1 MTRGAE
7 KERSTIGS
15 QPPTPVGFTVGDV
28 TQRALRRWVPF
39 VNAGYPAL
47 QVRAAMPQPALRC
60 CRGWLPRGS
69 KPPSYCRQRPDAQ
82 WHIADAIL
90 SKSICPDGEDHFGS
104 IYDLFYQIIPGTVVF
119 SLTGR
124 HPNAQPQ
131 IVTFPCTPKVIAIPS
146 EMVSAR

>member
-47 QVRAAMPQPALRC
+47 QVRAAMPQPALRVAGDRC
-60 CRGWLPRGS
+60 H
-69 KPPSYCRQRPDAQ
+69 A
-82 WHIADAIL
+82 
-90 SKSICPDGEDHFGS
+90 
-104 IYDLFYQIIPGTVVF
+104 
-119 SLTGR
+119 GR
-124 HPNAQPQ
+124 NRHL
-131 IVTFPCTPKVIAIPS
+131 IVGNGPMRNGI
-146 EMVSAR
+146 